1 MLAKKIQAGNKQK
14 QHRDFKKYYEYIKFR
29 ECITT
34 TLQYLAMHRLDI
46 QP

>member
-1 MLAKKIQAGNKQK
+1 MLVKKIQAGNKQK
-14 QHRDFKKYYEYIKFR
+14 QHRDFKKYDKYIKFR

-34 TLQYLAMHRLDI
+34 TVQYLAMHELDI